1 MLPAPLPDDCE
12 TGDTVQLSVRPEKI
26 AVDED
31 IDEQMV
37 SLTGTVESRV
47 YLGVSTQITVSLGDG
62 ARIVAL
68 EQATYR
74 ASADD
79 RWEPGMEV
87 RVGWHPENCLILR

>member
-1 MLPAPLPDDCE
+1 
-12 TGDTVQLSVRPEKI
+12 
-26 AVDED
+26 
-31 IDEQMV
+31 MV
-37 SLTGTVESRV
+37 SLTGNVESRV

-79 RWEPGMEV
+79 RWEDGHGDQARMAPRELPGPAV
-87 RVGWHPENCLILR
+87 TDLVTRSCA